1 MVLGLMDLKDGNMR
15 RSFPNR
21 NGCVGYAVAMYL
33 LSVICAWSCNDVT
46 VWKSRKAFMSVD
58 DVAKTE
64 NTKKLA
70 CFQYIFL
77 VKQLDTVFIVYNVCH
92 RLLTLNDCFSLCL
105 CLCLYFYLCL
115 FLSPVL
121 KMTIPLRQANSVG
134 STCISLNLVMISCN
148 DLISVIIATTFSGGD
163 CSVLIPVN
171 HKSKLSIKQETSY
184 FVELGRLHFAKP

>member
-70 CFQYIFL
+70 CFEYIFL

-115 FLSPVL
+115 SVSLTCFEDDDSLETGELRGIDLHFL
-121 KMTIPLRQANSVG
+121 
-134 STCISLNLVMISCN
+134 
-148 DLISVIIATTFSGGD
+148 
-163 CSVLIPVN
+163 
-171 HKSKLSIKQETSY
+171 
-184 FVELGRLHFAKP
+184 ELGDDLLQ